1 MKNKH
6 TNYFIVAL
14 LALGLFISLFGYGI
28 YRQHWQSSFVYALSA
43 VVPYPAIL
51 VDWEVVRYRTYLDE
65 LRTLER
71 YWAKERANS
80 NVWLGIPNQDEI
92 RERLINKLVE
102 EKLLEIWARKN
113 SLAVAEEE
121 IDREWRRLQSRESA
135 TAEVR
140 AFLDSNYGWSG
151 AKFKERVL
159 RPFLLQQ
166 KVKTALVQ
174 ARPKN
179 EDQLKARAEE
189 VYVLAKEPGADF
201 GELAKTYSDD
211 RPSGRTGGDIGYF
224 GSGTF
229 EPEVEA
235 VIFSMKIGEISQP
248 LKSSYGYHIIKLDDL
263 LYNDQG
269 MATQAAAKQ
278 ILIKAFDFD
287 EWLAKQKSQTAV
299 YRLVL

>member
-6 TNYFIVAL
+6 TKFLLVILVA
-14 LALGLFISLFGYGI
+14 ALFFVTLGGYGI
-28 YRQHWQSSFVYALSA
+28 YRRHWQGDFMYTLSA
-43 VVPYPAIL
+43 AVPYPAIL
-51 VDWEVVRYRTYLDE
+51 VDWEIVRYRTYLDE

-113 SLAVAEEE
+113 SLAVSQDE
-121 IDREWRRLQSRESA
+121 IDREWRRLQSQESA

-140 AFLDSNYGWSG
+140 AFLDSNYGWG
-151 AKFKERVL
+151 EAKFKERVL

-166 KVKTALVQ
+166 KVKVALAQ
-174 ARPKN
+174 AQPKSD
-179 EDQLKARAEE
+179 DQLKARAEE
-189 VYVLAKEPGADF
+189 VYALAKEPGADF

-211 RPSGRTGGDIGYF
+211 RPSARVGGDIGYF
-224 GSGTF
+224 GPGTF
-229 EPEVEA
+229 EPAVEA
-235 VIFSMKIGEISQP
+235 VIFSMKIGEISRP
-248 LKSSYGYHIIKLDDL
+248 LKSSYGYHIIMLSDL
-263 LYNDQG
+263 LYNEQG
-269 MATQAAAKQ
+269 LATQASAKQ

-287 EWLAKQKSQTAV
+287 EWLEKQKSQTAI